1 MKCTNYDKCKNDI
14 SRGKWCSDKCRKD
27 YTRANTDKAN
37 EKVGQIEPGQAK
49 SDNDW
54 TNSAQTRT
62 QEEIEAH
69 YTLANFPPVKYYSQN
84 GGGSGAYS
92 PYPQKDPRAA
102 AYAIR

>member
-1 MKCTNYDKCKNDI
+1 MTSVEASGVQINAAKITLAQ
-14 SRGKWCSDKCRKD
+14 
-27 YTRANTDKAN
+27 TRTKPT
-37 EKVGQIEPGQAK
+37 KK